1 MKQRNELLLKENR
14 TLKQQHFQMMQDLQR
29 VQQRAAAEKEL
40 NMELQS
46 DQDKKDAQLRKKQV

>member
-40 NMELQS
+40 NLELQS
-46 DQDKKDAQLRKKQV
+46 DQGKKDAQLRKKQV